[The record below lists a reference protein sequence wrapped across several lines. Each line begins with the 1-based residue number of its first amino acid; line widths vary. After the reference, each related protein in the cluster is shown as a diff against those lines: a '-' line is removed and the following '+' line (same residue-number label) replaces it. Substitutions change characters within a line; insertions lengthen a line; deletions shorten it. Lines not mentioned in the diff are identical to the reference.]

1 MKVIN
6 KKIIVMFVLF
16 QFLFGFMGPIDAQLN
31 QRVTLIL
38 KTSGGGVRPDY
49 GLFISDDL
57 EELNIDVI
65 VKVEEWTVFIH
76 TLLESHDFDLVIIGL
91 SVGGASPDMYDVYGE
106 NGSLNMF
113 GLDTNMP
120 YGNDSENMMVEG
132 VTITDHE
139 LRQQH
144 YYEWQQLMMNK
155 LVPMLPL
162 YTPKTYVATWSN
174 TNGYDTRWGIID
186 SLPYIEYAGLHYR
199 QNSMSEFRLAD
210 ANWKDLNPLRSD
222 DTSSTFVFNLLSEP
236 IVGWNPDLAPLK
248 TSLVENWEQIDEYH
262 YKFTMR
268 SNIFWNP
275 SYNVTERS
283 AASLPL
289 DILTTPLMTGL
300 KSGEVSYGNNQQV
313 TGKDAVFSYLAYAN
327 PLVSEDTS
335 YHKWISKCYV
345 DPINPLAFH
354 LEIDGDPETPENE
367 QYVDFWSRLPW
378 NVLPEF
384 FLNSSDSTVS
394 YTSGGAECRGFYTGI
409 ADTEQWVA
417 YSNSSFGCGKYQL
430 DYYIKN
436 SVTVLQASP
445 YWMNIGVKDGTS
457 QDLDIETVI
466 IRVIP
471 DISVELA
478 EFKEGDLDW
487 TGLTSF
493 PTERRE
499 MEDNPDFTVS
509 SFLSPAL
516 TFMAFNLR
524 RDYIGNDNNY
534 IFLTEPGKEDY
545 TVGCAIR
552 KAICYAIDREEI
564 NQQNHEGEYFVA
576 NSVIYPY
583 TAFYYY
589 DDIIKYDY
597 NLELAKQWLTYAE
610 NTLNPTTNISV
621 SLSSFIG
628 VVIVLLIA
636 SKKKIKSR
644 IV

>member
-6 KKIIVMFVLF
+6 KKTIVMFVLF
-16 QFLFGFMGPIDAQLN
+16 QLLFSSIKPLDAQLN

-49 GLFISDDL
+49 GLFISNYL

-65 VKVEEWTVFIH
+65 VKVEEWPVFIH
-76 TLLESHDFDLVIIGL
+76 TLIETHDFDLVIIGL
-91 SVGGASPDMYDVYGE
+91 SGGGASPDMYAVYGE
-106 NGSLNMF
+106 NGTLNMF

-120 YGNDSENMMVEG
+120 YGNDSENMMIEG
-132 VTITDHE
+132 VTITDLE

-162 YTPKTYVATWSN
+162 YTPQTYVATWSN
-174 TNGYDTRWGIID
+174 TNGYDARWGIID
-186 SLPYIEYAGLHYR
+186 SLPYLEFNGLHYR

-210 ANWKDLNPLRSD
+210 ANWRDLNPLQSE
-222 DTSSTFVFNLLSEP
+222 DTSSAFVFNLLSEP
-236 IVGWNPDLAPLK
+236 IVGWSPDLTPLK

-275 SYNVTERS
+275 SYNITERS

-289 DILTTPLMTGL
+289 DTLTTPLMTGL

-335 YHKWISKCYV
+335 YHEWISKCYV

-354 LEIDGDPETPENE
+354 IEIDGDPETPENE
-367 QYVDFWSRLPW
+367 QYVDFWSKLSW

-384 FLNSSDSTVS
+384 FLNSSDSTIS

-417 YSNSSFGCGKYQL
+417 YSNSAFGCGKYQL
-430 DYYIKN
+430 DYYIRN

-445 YWMNIGVKDGTS
+445 YWMNIGVKDGTP

-471 DISVELA
+471 DISAELA

-487 TGLTSF
+487 TSLTSF
-493 PTERRE
+493 PTERKE
-499 MEDNPDFTVS
+499 MEADSDFTVS
-509 SFLSPAL
+509 SYLSASFS
-516 TFMAFNLR
+516 FMAFNLR
-524 RDYIGNDNNY
+524 RDFIGGLNNER
-534 IFLTEPGKEDY
+534 FLVEPGKEEF

-552 KAICYAIDREEI
+552 KAICYAINRTEM
-564 NQQNHEGEYFVA
+564 NQELHQGDYLIT

-583 TAFYYY
+583 TAYYYY

-597 NLELAKQWLTYAE
+597 NLELAKLWLSYAE
-610 NTLNPTTNISV
+610 DVINPTTSTV
-621 SLSSFIG
+621 SINLGCFVGIAIFL
-628 VVIVLLIA
+628 VIVN
-636 SKKKIKSR
+636 KKKNNLI
-644 IV
+644 